1 MRTPP
6 TAPEDDDSGAD
17 WDPTSP
23 DILRSWSG
31 RENPPREPFRHI
43 SGMRHP
49 RRDDCADYL
58 AAPQHGSVCLPATV
72 PLWGSDTGNPLD
84 RAAAYGVD
92 LVLPSRMRATHVMA
106 LGVTGSGKN
115 VRVIDSLRASAILD
129 RGQTV
134 VSFSLKATD
143 HGVIRELC
151 RSAGRRVIN
160 VNLGNLDRSAF
171 WNPLETL
178 DPDTAGDLIRRFAE
192 AGRNPHA
199 NDSEFWIQWT
209 RTAMQGCWEA
219 GLRSFPRIM
228 EFFSLPYKQVIERL
242 KGHRNPSSGRLA
254 EFLAGGSHNAET
266 VMASILGV
274 LNSLL
279 TKSALAVMAEDELRL
294 ERLFRRPTCLHV
306 EIAEPRLETD
316 RALGRM
322 LARCVIDALIDVAER
337 RGRQRVPATV
347 FIDDLPSLGALLSVE
362 RLLTLRS
369 REIGVVAGV
378 QSIASLEL
386 AYGPAAPALLE
397 AFANKVVLPGCA
409 QPCAEYFSNASG
421 ETLALLRR
429 TPRTRRTTPV
439 VMARRLLSSA
449 DIRSP
454 QCEHPLLGRPA
465 TLFLGDLTFQAYLQR
480 FHEIPRYAAAVRA
493 AFHVTGREKL
503 RRRKPRPTNPDT
515 PAPHTRR
522 RGAARASDPSGDLAR
537 ARIAARVAALRAEVG
552 WCDAAGHVRA
562 WWSTYQ
568 WYHRDRPETFI
579 ALLETLR
586 ARKATVNDFHAAF
599 EIVRTPDVEK
609 ILGVMDALLPA
620 AQGTPAAAEPP
631 PDGSPAPGHAEGP
644 GAA

>member
-1 MRTPP
+1 MRTPS
-6 TAPEDDDSGAD
+6 TAPDDDSGAD

-23 DILRSWSG
+23 DILRSLSS
-31 RENPPREPFRHI
+31 RENPPREPFRHV

-49 RRDDCADYL
+49 RRDDCAEYL
-58 AAPQHGSVCLPATV
+58 AAPQRGSVCLPATV

-84 RAAAYGVD
+84 RSAAYGVD
-92 LVLPSRMRATHVMA
+92 LVLPNHRRATHVMA

-115 VRVIDSLRASAILD
+115 VRVIDPLRASAILD

-134 VSFSLKATD
+134 VSFSLKSTD
-143 HGVIRELC
+143 HGVIRELG
-151 RSAGRRVIN
+151 RPLGRRVVN
-160 VNLGNLDRSAF
+160 VNFGDLDRSAF
-171 WNPLETL
+171 WNPLAT
-178 DPDTAGDLIRRFAE
+178 DNPDTAGDLIRRFAD
-192 AGRNPHA
+192 APRNPLS
-199 NDSEFWIQWT
+199 NDSEFWTQWT
-209 RTAMQGCWEA
+209 RTGMQGCWEA
-219 GLRSFPRIM
+219 GLRSLPGIM
-228 EFFSLPYKQVIERL
+228 EFFTLPYKQVIERL
-242 KGHRNPSSGRLA
+242 KAHGNPSSGRLA

-279 TKSALAVMAEDELRL
+279 TKNALAVMAEDELRL
-294 ERLFRRPTCLHV
+294 ERLFQRPTCLHV

-316 RALGRM
+316 RALVRV

-409 QPCAEYFSNASG
+409 QPCAEYFSNGSG

-454 QCEHPLLGRPA
+454 QYEHPILGRPA

-480 FHEIPRYAAAVRA
+480 FHEIPRYASALRA

-503 RRRKPRPTNPDT
+503 RRRKPRAAKPGTSMPRT
-515 PAPHTRR
+515 CR
-522 RGAARASDPSGDLAR
+522 RGGARASDPADGLAR
-537 ARIAARVAALRAEVG
+537 ARLSARAAALRAELG

-562 WWSTYQ
+562 WWSTFQ
-568 WYHRDRPETFI
+568 WYHRDRPEAFV

-586 ARKATVNDFHAAF
+586 AREATVKDVYAAY
-599 EIVRTPDVEK
+599 EIVRTTDVDK
-609 ILGVMDALLPA
+609 LLLAMDALLPA
-620 AQGTPAAAEPP
+620 EKGAATATEPP
-631 PDGSPAPGHAEGP
+631 PDGGQAPRRAAGP